1 MFEWLDEAL
10 SQHSP
15 EFGMAASGSTTT
27 LARMSPSWDDAE
39 RAILVALLRTRPQG
53 WRWPEIAA
61 EVAQT
66 GSARELWSR
75 LVPSD
80 LFGQTPDD
88 HPDVTAARSD
98 IAAWREAPYRFLTF
112 MDDAYPA
119 RLRDVLQMPPVLF
132 AAGMLITDDI
142 GICVVGSRTA
152 SQVSLGFTRQVA
164 EGLVARSITVV
175 SGLARGIDTA
185 AHRSALKAG
194 GRTVAVIGTG
204 IEKAYPAENAV
215 LQQEIE
221 RAGLV
226 LSQFW
231 PTAPPSKQSFPMRNA
246 VMSAYGRATVVVE
259 AGETSG
265 ARIQARMAVEHG
277 RAVILTDTVV
287 RSTTWGKTLVGRPG
301 VHVARTA
308 AEALSQIERLLEDEQ
323 EVGRWLAL
331 AEA

>member
-1 MFEWLDEAL
+1 MFEWLDEETPPHPPA
-10 SQHSP
+10 
-15 EFGMAASGSTTT
+15 FGMAASGSTTT
-27 LARMSPSWDDAE
+27 LACMNPSWDDAE

-61 EVAQT
+61 EVAQI

-80 LFGQTPDD
+80 LFGQSPDD
-88 HPDVTAARSD
+88 HPDVTAARAD

-132 AAGMLITDDI
+132 AAGMLIADDV
-142 GICVVGSRTA
+142 GICVVGSRAA
-152 SQVSLGFTRQVA
+152 SQPSLEFARQVA

-185 AHRSALKAG
+185 AHRAALEAG

-204 IEKAYPAENAV
+204 IERAYPAEDAA

-231 PTAPPSKQSFPMRNA
+231 PAAPPSKQSFPMRNA
-246 VMSAYGRATVVVE
+246 VMSAYGRATRRGRGRRDQRRPHPGPDGGRTRPARHPHRRRGPLDHV
-259 AGETSG
+259 GQGIGG
-265 ARIQARMAVEHG
+265 APR
-277 RAVILTDTVV
+277 
-287 RSTTWGKTLVGRPG
+287 RPHRPDG
-301 VHVARTA
+301 
-308 AEALSQIERLLEDEQ
+308 
-323 EVGRWLAL
+323 G
-331 AEA
+331 